1 MTEEQQAERVLAGTR
16 YLVLSTADADG
27 NPWATPVW
35 YARDGQRFFWVS
47 RPSARHS
54 ANLEVRTEAAL
65 VVFDSQVPVGG
76 ASAYYAKV
84 TAGQVAPD
92 DLADGIAIFSRESE
106 AQELGAWG
114 LDRVTGEAPFRL
126 YCARVTESW
135 VLAEDGG
142 PDRRLPLATP

>member
-27 NPWATPVW
+27 TPWATPVW

-47 RPSARHS
+47 RPGARHS

-65 VVFDSQVPVGG
+65 VIFDSQVPVGS
-76 ASAYYAKV
+76 ASAYYAKSS
-84 TAGQVAPD
+84 AGQVAAS
-92 DLADGIAIFSRESE
+92 DLAEGIAIFSRESE
-106 AQELGAWG
+106 ARGLPAWD

-126 YCARVTESW
+126 YCAMVTESW

-142 PDRRLPLATP
+142 PDRRLPLAPS